1 MCAPKRTLR
10 DQRKQGKGN
19 AIVTALAELPNGEGL
34 SLADKVFVV
43 LKQNILA
50 LTIKPREYLVIREIA
65 ARYGISPT
73 PVREAFIRLERE
85 GWLRI
90 DGRRGAQ
97 VILPS
102 AQTLLEIVETEAAL
116 EAHIARRAAEIITDE
131 HLGVLAQLLAAAD
144 AALAA
149 DQFVRCREVGE
160 EFHGLLYTIV
170 GNDYLARTIHNLEE
184 QVMRIRTLLWNVD
197 KAPIVDS
204 ARQHHEIL
212 AALQQ
217 RDPDAAYRAMYHHTV
232 WYEKKLVTTLT
243 LM

>member
-1 MCAPKRTLR
+1 MCAPKRTPR
-10 DQRKQGKGN
+10 HHHQQGKGN
-19 AIVTALAELPNGEGL
+19 AIVTDRADLPNGEAL
-34 SLADKVFVV
+34 SLADKVFVD

-102 AQTLLEIVETEAAL
+102 TQTLLEIVETEAAL

-131 HLGVLAQLLAAAD
+131 QLDALAQLLAAAD

-149 DQFVRCREVGE
+149 DQFVCCRELGE
-160 EFHGLLYTIV
+160 QFHGLLYTIV

-197 KAPIVDS
+197 KAPVVDS

-232 WYEKKLVTTLT
+232 WYEKKLVTTLE

>member
-1 MCAPKRTLR
+1 MKNHA
-10 DQRKQGKGN
+10 
-19 AIVTALAELPNGEGL
+19 ALPTGEGV
-34 SLADKVFVV
+34 SLADKVFVD

-50 LTIKPREYLVIREIA
+50 LTIKPREYLVIREVA

-102 AQTLLEIVETEAAL
+102 TQTLLQIVETEAAL
-116 EAHIARRAAEIITDE
+116 EAHIARRAAEIITDGQLAE
-131 HLGVLAQLLAAAD
+131 LAQLLAEAD
-144 AALAA
+144 HALAA
-149 DQFVRCREVGE
+149 DEFVRCRELGDH
-160 EFHGLLYTIV
+160 FHGRLYDIV
-170 GNDYLARTIHNLEE
+170 GNDYLRRTIHGLEE

-197 KAPIVDS
+197 KAPVVDS

-232 WYEKKLVTTLT
+232 WYEKKLVTTLE

>member
-1 MCAPKRTLR
+1 MSGRRRQPNRR
-10 DQRKQGKGN
+10 RKQGKGY
-19 AIVTALAELPNGEGL
+19 AIVTNRSALPTGDGL

-50 LTIKPREYLVIREIA
+50 LAIKPREYLVIREIA

-131 HLGVLAQLLAAAD
+131 QLGDLAQLLAEAD
-144 AALAA
+144 RALAA
-149 DQFVRCREVGE
+149 DQFVRCRELGDH
-160 EFHGLLYTIV
+160 FHERLYAVV
-170 GNDYLARTIHNLEE
+170 GNAYLRHTIHSQEE

-197 KAPIVDS
+197 KAPVVDS
-204 ARQHHEIL
+204 ARQHHDIL

-217 RDPDAAYRAMYHHTV
+217 RNPDAAYRAMYHHTV
-232 WYEKKLVTTLT
+232 WYEKKLVNTRE

>member
-1 MCAPKRTLR
+1 MK
-10 DQRKQGKGN
+10 N
-19 AIVTALAELPNGEGL
+19 HAELPDGEGV
-34 SLADKVFVV
+34 SLADKVFVD

-50 LTIKPREYLVIREIA
+50 LTIKPREYLVIREVA

-102 AQTLLEIVETEAAL
+102 TQTLLQIVETEAAL
-116 EAHIARRAAEIITDE
+116 EAHIARRAAEIITDGQLAE
-131 HLGVLAQLLAAAD
+131 LAQLLAEAD
-144 AALAA
+144 HALAA
-149 DQFVRCREVGE
+149 DEFVRCRELGDH
-160 EFHGLLYTIV
+160 FHGRLYDIV
-170 GNDYLARTIHNLEE
+170 GNDYLRRTIHGLEE

-197 KAPIVDS
+197 KAPVVDS

-217 RDPDAAYRAMYHHTV
+217 RDPDAAYRAMYHHTL
-232 WYEKKLVTTLT
+232 WYEKKLVTTLE

>member
-1 MCAPKRTLR
+1 MCAPKRR
-10 DQRKQGKGN
+10 PRHHHRQGKGN
-19 AIVTALAELPNGEGL
+19 AIVTDRADLPNGEAL
-34 SLADKVFVV
+34 SLADKVFVD

-102 AQTLLEIVETEAAL
+102 TQTLLEIVETEAAL

-131 HLGVLAQLLAAAD
+131 QLDALAQLLAAAD

-149 DQFVRCREVGE
+149 DQFVCCRELGE
-160 EFHGLLYTIV
+160 QFHDLLYTIV

-197 KAPIVDS
+197 KAPVVDS

-232 WYEKKLVTTLT
+232 WYEKKLVTTLE

>member
-1 MCAPKRTLR
+1 MT
-10 DQRKQGKGN
+10 D
-19 AIVTALAELPNGEGL
+19 LAELPNGEGL
-34 SLADKVFVV
+34 SLADKVFLV

-50 LTIKPREYLVIREIA
+50 LAIKPREYLVIREIA

-131 HLGVLAQLLAAAD
+131 QLCALAQLLAEAD

-149 DQFVRCREVGE
+149 DQFVCCREMGE
-160 EFHGLLYTIV
+160 EFHRRLYTIV
-170 GNDYLARTIHNLEE
+170 GNEYLAHTIHRLEE

-197 KAPIVDS
+197 KAPVVDS

-232 WYEKKLVTTLT
+232 WYEKKLVTTLA

>member
-1 MCAPKRTLR
+1 V
-10 DQRKQGKGN
+10 
-19 AIVTALAELPNGEGL
+19 IVTDLAELPNGEGL
-34 SLADKVFVV
+34 SLADKVFLV
-43 LKQNILA
+43 LKQNILTLA
-50 LTIKPREYLVIREIA
+50 IKPREYLVIREIA

-131 HLGVLAQLLAAAD
+131 QLCALAQLLAEAD

-149 DQFVRCREVGE
+149 DQFVRCREMGE
-160 EFHGLLYTIV
+160 EFHRWLYTIV
-170 GNDYLARTIHNLEE
+170 GNDYLAHTIHGLEE

-197 KAPIVDS
+197 KAPVVDS

-232 WYEKKLVTTLT
+232 WYEKKLVTTLA